1 MKPIPLLLAVLA
13 VGLMLFAL
21 LNLSQ
26 GNTAIAGV
34 SFLSASITI
43 YLREQQL

>member
-21 LNLSQ
+21 VNLSQ

-43 YLREQQL
+43 YLREQRV